1 MLWLGVD
8 VGGTF
13 TDLVLYD
20 VESNKLS
27 IDKIPSS
34 THNQAEAVLA
44 GMARMGIK
52 SSQVE
57 RMVHGTTV
65 ATNTALELNGA
76 RIAILVTAG
85 HKDVLVVGRGNR
97 MDLYN
102 IKAPPKVPLLP
113 RSLCFEVR
121 ERLRADGQV
130 VTALDEA
137 QVHEI
142 ADQLAKSDVEAI
154 AVCFL
159 HSYINREHEQRCAQ
173 IIGQRIPGAVVVTS
187 SDVLPEYR
195 EYERFSTAAVNAYV
209 APRMRRYLRDLE
221 QRLVDDGMPSRLE
234 IMTSNGGS
242 LPAGRIHDL
251 PVLTMLSG
259 PAAGVIAAGYVGKL
273 ANHPNLIT
281 CDIGG
286 TSTDVCLV
294 QDCEFGMTTD
304 GHVGSLPIKI
314 RQIDIHTV
322 AVGGGSIA
330 DRSSGG
336 FLTVGPR
343 SAGSKPGP
351 VCYGRGG
358 TAPTITDANVVLGRL
373 SVDRLLG
380 NEIKLDLAAARRA
393 VGVLADKVGLST
405 EAMAEGIL
413 RIATVSLASAIK
425 EVSIMRGHDPRQ
437 FALLPYGGAGPLQAV
452 DIAAELD
459 MDTVVIPP
467 LPGNFSAL
475 GLLISDARR
484 DYVKTHITR
493 ADATD
498 VEAIKAMLHE
508 LVAQGEQEFDAAG
521 FDQKRRRFAA
531 TLDMR
536 YLGQSFEL
544 SVPIAF
550 DVSDMAHIEKA
561 FAEMYIARYGA
572 ASDMPVEIVSFRVIA
587 WSLSDKPAL
596 PEVSTEGRSER
607 AALLRNRQIYF
618 NGEQCDVPIYSR
630 DLLPLEVAIE
640 GPMLIEENG
649 STTVVPPGWAVSAE
663 RAGCLVIRRSQ
674 GKK

>member
-52 SSQVE
+52 TNRVA

-76 RIAILVTAG
+76 KIAILVTSG

-137 QVHEI
+137 QVHAI
-142 ADQLAKSDVEAI
+142 ADQLANSGVEAI
-154 AVCFL
+154 AICFL
-159 HSYINREHEQRCAQ
+159 HSYLNREHERRCAE
-173 IIGQRIPGAVVVTS
+173 IIAQRIPGAVVVTS
-187 SDVLPEYR
+187 AEVLPEYR

-221 QRLVDDGMPSRLE
+221 DRLAQDGMPSKLE

-330 DRSSGG
+330 DRSSSGV
-336 FLTVGPR
+336 LTVGPR

-358 TAPTITDANVVLGRL
+358 TVPTITDANVVLGRL

-380 NEIKLDLAAARRA
+380 NEIKLDLAAARHAIGR
-393 VGVLADKVGLST
+393 LADKVGLSI
-405 EAMAEGIL
+405 EQMAEGIL

-425 EVSIMRGHDPRQ
+425 EISIMRGHDPRQ

-467 LPGNFSAL
+467 LPGTFSAL

-484 DYVKTHITR
+484 DYVKTAIVR

-498 VEAIKAMLHE
+498 VDAIKALLDE
-508 LVAQGEQEFDAAG
+508 LVAQGEREFDAAG
-521 FDQKRRRFAA
+521 FDPKRRRFAA

-536 YLGQSFEL
+536 YVGQSFEL

-550 DVSDMAHIEKA
+550 DVSEVALIEKA
-561 FAEMYIARYGA
+561 FEEMYISRYGA
-572 ASDMPVEIVSFRVIA
+572 VSNMPIEIVSYRVIA
-587 WSLSDKPAL
+587 WSLSDKPAM
-596 PEVSTEGRSER
+596 PEVRAEGRS
-607 AALLRNRQIYF
+607 AHASFLRSRQIFF
-618 NGEQCDVPIYSR
+618 NGKQCEVPIYSR
-630 DLLPLEVAIE
+630 DLLPLDVAIE
-640 GPMLIEENG
+640 GPMLIEEEG
-649 STTVVPPGWAVSAE
+649 STTVVPPGWAASAE
-663 RAGCLVIRRSQ
+663 SAGCLVIRRNQ
-674 GKK
+674 GK